1 MKVDTD
7 ILVIEWE
14 QSKWLVVSSFF
25 FLLPS
30 LYAFYNN
37 LYFHSLL
44 LVTTSLVSANY
55 WRKACISWRRDL
67 DLIFS
72 KISFVVFF
80 HNGVMY
86 IEYKHFWVSVSCF
99 SGLFLL
105 VYFYYLSGK
114 LFEEK
119 NRHWC
124 KYHFLFHL
132 MVMYEQGLVI
142 HSLLRREN

>member
-7 ILVIEWE
+7 ILVIEWD

-37 LYFHSLL
+37 LHFHSLL

-86 IEYKHFWVSVSCF
+86 IEYKHFWVSVYCF
-99 SGLFLL
+99 SGYWSISITFL
-105 VYFYYLSGK
+105 
-114 LFEEK
+114 E
-119 NRHWC
+119 NC
-124 KYHFLFHL
+124 
-132 MVMYEQGLVI
+132 
-142 HSLLRREN
+142 LRKRTDIGANIIFCFI